1 MGRPAHQQQNQV
13 FSGHFLFPTQFTSRI
28 KSLRPTEKGVTWVQ
42 HEEVLED
49 PSSRVLNILVTRA
62 PLPPLR
68 PPGSR
73 SDVGRSLSLAGIC
86 PERNLT
92 SQEIPPRRPILSFL
106 EKSTPKKEI
115 LRNLGPP
122 RNLRFE
128 RA

>member
-1 MGRPAHQQQNQV
+1 MGANSSVLWP
-13 FSGHFLFPTQFTSRI
+13 FSFYYFSVYFPDQITQTYRERSY
-28 KSLRPTEKGVTWVQ
+28 VVQ

-92 SQEIPPRRPILSFL
+92 SQEISPRRPTFELFRKIDPQKRNL
-106 EKSTPKKEI
+106 EKS
-115 LRNLGPP
+115 RPP
-122 RNLRFE
+122 E
-128 RA
+128 KSPV